1 MHVQQFVKDIY
12 TMMSRG
18 RSASIIIDN
27 NVNGENKAL
36 STVIGKNR
44 NSDYTAKAPSIT
56 DKINGISAV
65 DKLRAL
71 KLQLLEMY
79 DLQNPIQLDNPEAEK
94 PETTVADTQAQFY
107 EMLRHK

>member
-36 STVIGKNR
+36 SAVIGKNR

-56 DKINGISAV
+56 DKINGVSAV

-79 DLQNPIQLDNPEAEK
+79 DLNPIQLDNPEAEK
-94 PETTVADTQAQFY
+94 LETTVADTQAQFY
-107 EMLRHK
+107 EMLRHE